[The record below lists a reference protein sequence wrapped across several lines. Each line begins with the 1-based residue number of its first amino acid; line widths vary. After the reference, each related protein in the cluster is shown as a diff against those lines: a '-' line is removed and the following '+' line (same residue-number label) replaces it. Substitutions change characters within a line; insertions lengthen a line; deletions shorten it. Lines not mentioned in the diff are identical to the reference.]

1 MRSAT
6 IRTTHADAVTVAAAV
21 CPDNTPEMDTHVDD
35 GAVVTTIERESTSG
49 LGSTVDDYVVNVG
62 VADTVTEHARAFDA
76 RTAHNETAAGSTMNS
91 ETTDTNPR
99 TNTNTQ

>member
-6 IRTTHADAVTVAAAV
+6 IRTTHADAATVAAAV
-21 CPDNTPEMDTHVDD
+21 RPDNTPEMDTSVDD
-35 GAVVTTIERESTSG
+35 GTIVTTIERESTSG

-62 VADTVTEHARAFDA
+62 VADAVTEHARTFDA
-76 RTAHNETAAGSTMNS
+76 SPGNNETASGSTTNS